1 MSLADRLAAF
11 ARTPTC
17 RSVSL
22 SPDGERVALVSNL
35 GGVPQAWTVAARGGW
50 PVPLTALDDPVRGVM
65 WSPDGRW
72 LALTVA
78 PGGGVRSQVHVVR
91 PDGTGL
97 RRLTAGGGETNV
109 RNGWSRDGRLL
120 LATSERSGAGMDVL
134 LVDPDTG
141 RRRHVADLGG
151 VGRLTDVSPDGR
163 HAVIERV
170 RQRGDSDVVV
180 VGLESGGEVAL
191 TPHAGPATN
200 GSACFSPDG
209 RWVYLASDVD
219 RDRVALVRVDLARA
233 LAGRVCAEVV
243 AARPDAELTHVAAA
257 PDRRLL
263 ALCWNAGGACSVE
276 LVDPVTGRLEP
287 GPAAPAE
294 VVTAASLSAGGRR
307 VAILATGAA
316 MPPNVWVWERGRPP
330 DDLVQVTRLAPAG
343 IALDGLTRPELV
355 RFPAHDGLELSGW
368 LYRAAAGPGPVV
380 LDFHGGPQAQE
391 LPEFSGRFQGL
402 LEAGI
407 GVLAPNVRGS
417 SGFGR
422 RFAALDDGPLRFD
435 AVRDIAAC
443 AAFLL
448 REGIARPGRLGIMG
462 GSYGGFMAAAGIT
475 EHPDLFAAACVISG
489 IVNFE
494 TYFAHTEPWRAAV
507 SRTEYGD
514 PERDAA
520 LLRRL
525 SPIHR
530 IDRVRAPALVIHGA
544 NDTSVPVIEAEQMVD
559 ALRRRDVP
567 CEYLCFPDEGHGLQ
581 RTANVVTATEA
592 IVRWFRTHLAR

>member
-1 MSLADRLAAF
+1 VTPADRLAAF

-22 SPDGERVALVSNL
+22 SPDGARVALVSNL
-35 GGVPQAWTVAARGGW
+35 SGLPQAWTAPARGGW
-50 PVPLTALDDPVRGVM
+50 PVPLTAMDDPVRGVA

-78 PGGGVRSQVHVVR
+78 PGGGVRSQVYVVR

-97 RRLTAGGGETNV
+97 RRLTAGGRETNV

-120 LATSERSGAGMDVL
+120 LATTERAGAGMDVL

-141 RRRHVADLGG
+141 GRRHVADLDG

-180 VGLESGGEVAL
+180 VGLESGAEVAL
-191 TPHAGPATN
+191 TPHTGPAAN

-209 RWVYLASDVD
+209 RWVYLASDVE
-219 RDRVALVRVDLARA
+219 RDRVALVRVDLGRA
-233 LAGRVCAEVV
+233 LAGRVCHEVV
-243 AARPDAELTHVAAA
+243 AARPDAELSAVAAS

-263 ALCWNAGGACSVE
+263 ALCWNAGGAFSVE
-276 LVDPVTGRLEP
+276 LADPATGRLEP

-294 VVTAASLSAGGRR
+294 VVTAASPSAGGRR

-316 MPPNVWVWERGRPP
+316 MPPNVWVWDRGRPA
-330 DDLVQVTRLAPAG
+330 DELVQVTRFAPAG
-343 IALDGLTRPELV
+343 VDLSRLVRPELL

-368 LYRAAAGPGPVV
+368 LYRAGAGAGPVV

-402 LEAGI
+402 LDAGI

-422 RFAALDDGPLRFD
+422 RFASLDDGPLRFD
-435 AVRDIAAC
+435 AVRDVGAC
-443 AAFLL
+443 ATFLL
-448 REGIARPGRLGIMG
+448 REGIAEPGRLGIMG
-462 GSYGGFMAAAGIT
+462 ASYGGFLTASGIAD
-475 EHPDLFAAACVISG
+475 HPGLFAAACVISG
-489 IVNFE
+489 LVNFE
-494 TYFAHTEPWRAAV
+494 TYFANTEPWRAAT
-507 SRTEYGD
+507 SRAEYGD
-514 PERDAA
+514 PERDAE

-530 IDRVRAPALVIHGA
+530 MGRVRTPTLVIHGA
-544 NDTSVPVIEAEQMVD
+544 NDTSVPVIEAEQVVG
-559 ALRRRDVP
+559 ALRGRGVP
-567 CEYLCFPDEGHGLQ
+567 CEYLLFPDEGHGLQ
-581 RTANVVTATEA
+581 RTANVATATNA
-592 IVRWFRTHLAR
+592 IVGWFRRHLAR